1 MKISILGAAGSIG
14 APTAFYI
21 AASGLADELL
31 MVGGKR
37 QNVLEHHAVD
47 ISEAVSATG
56 CRVRHGGYQ
65 DLTGSDIVINAAG
78 AHLPLHLDRRIR
90 VEKQA
95 EFARDIAVEISKRC
109 SNAVVITAINPIDA
123 TNYAAFLSGGFDR
136 RQLIGYSI
144 NDTIRYRKSLARELQ
159 EKVKRVDCIVIGEH
173 GGTQVPLFSSAR
185 VDGKPV
191 QISEEMKQRIRA
203 GMWGTIKIFEALDAG
218 RTAGW
223 TCAVGLTTLVRA
235 MVENSDSVFPCS
247 VVLKG
252 EYGLSDFSMGVPV
265 KLGRNGVK
273 KILEYDLRPDEQE
286 GLQKSVATLKAD
298 AAIVRETFRKRQ
310 FT

>member
-1 MKISILGAAGSIG
+1 MKISILGASGSIG

-47 ISEAVSATG
+47 IDEAVSTTD
-56 CRVRHGGYQ
+56 CRVRHGGYA

-78 AHLPLHLDRRIR
+78 AHLPLHLERRLR
-90 VEKQA
+90 VQKQA
-95 EFARDIAVEISKRC
+95 EFARDIAVEIHKRC
-109 SNAVVITAINPIDA
+109 PNSVVITAINPIDE
-123 TNYAAFLSGGFDR
+123 TNYASFLTGGFDR
-136 RQLIGYSI
+136 LQLIGYSI
-144 NDTIRYRKSLARELQ
+144 NDTIRYRKSLAQALKEN
-159 EKVKRVDCIVIGEH
+159 VKRVDCIVIGEH
-173 GGTQVPLFSSAR
+173 GATQVPLFSSAK
-185 VDGKPV
+185 VDGSSI

-203 GMWGTIKIFEALDAG
+203 GMWGTIKKYEALDAG

-235 MVENSDSVFPCS
+235 IVEDSDKVFPCS

-252 EYGLSDFSMGVPV
+252 EYGLNDFSMGVPV
-265 KLGRNGVK
+265 KLGPNGVK
-273 KILEYDLRPDEQE
+273 EILEYDLSHDEQD
-286 GLQKSVATLKAD
+286 GLKKTADTLKSD
-298 AAIVRETFRKRQ
+298 AAIVRETLK
-310 FT
+310 TG